1 MTFIWRKPKKGFR
14 GSVDMHIP
22 FADFEPM
29 HREIEAEILDK
40 FREVYGKNWFIKGEE
55 VKKFEEEF
63 AAFCN
68 VKHCVGCGNGL
79 DALYLILRGY
89 DIGAGDEV
97 IVPSN
102 TFIATSLAVT
112 YAGAMPVF
120 VEPDISTYT
129 IDVNLIEK
137 AITKKTK
144 AIMAVHL
151 YGQSADMD
159 AINFIAKKYN
169 LKVIEDA
176 AQAHGAL
183 YKGKKT
189 GSLGDAAGFSFYPG
203 KNLGALG
210 DAGAVV
216 TNDTQ
221 LAEKIR
227 TIGNYG
233 SSKKYHNEYKGVNS
247 RLDEMQA
254 AFLRIKLKKLEEWN
268 EARRKVAKRY
278 NTEINN
284 PSVVL
289 PSESPYSRH
298 VWHVFAIRT
307 PVRDEMKEYLA
318 EKGIETLIHYPI
330 PIHMQQAYRDLNLP
344 KGSFPLA
351 EKISGEVL
359 SLPMWYGMSD
369 SEIDYVIQAVN
380 SF

>member
-1 MTFIWRKPKKGFR
+1 
-14 GSVDMHIP
+14 MHIP

-330 PIHMQQAYRDLNLP
+330 PIH
-344 KGSFPLA
+344 
-351 EKISGEVL
+351 ISRLTGT
-359 SLPMWYGMSD
+359 
-369 SEIDYVIQAVN
+369 
-380 SF
+380 